1 LIGGQKI
8 MDFLPTAYV
17 AMING
22 TVAINSTTVTAVRVG
37 SSNLRDRKW
46 LFIQCAVA
54 GTTKVFVGSESTE
67 GTTITKAILAKSGIK
82 LADGDTIWLPVSDR
96 ITVYAISSTGAG
108 KRLRV
113 AELS

>member
-1 LIGGQKI
+1 MPDQI
-8 MDFLPTAYV
+8 PVCYV

-37 SSNLRDRKW
+37 STNLRDRKW
-46 LFIQCAVA
+46 LLIQVAVG
-54 GTTKVFVGSESTE
+54 GTTKVFVGSESAE
-67 GTTITKAILAKSGIK
+67 GTTITAAALAKSGHK
-82 LADGDTIWLPVSDR
+82 LADGDSIWLPVGDR
-96 ITVYAISSTGAG
+96 LTVYAMSSEGAG